1 MEYNYIMFNIKPN
14 TGEVKDMLTA
24 TLINLELGNNETRA
38 NKFLRNAT
46 ELLDLEATII
56 HCPECINGYVREKSC
71 HCAPN
76 PAGCSDCDYTGYI
89 KEKCYLCKGEGE
101 VLMHTDGRI
110 EVLV

>member
-1 MEYNYIMFNIKPN
+1 MLIKQHKEA
-14 TGEVKDMLTA
+14 TMLA
-24 TLINLELGNNETRA
+24 ERLIDLELGNNETRA
-38 NKFLRNAT
+38 HKFLRNAN

-110 EVLV
+110 EVLI

>member
-1 MEYNYIMFNIKPN
+1 MEYNTIMHNIKPN

-56 HCPECINGYVREKSC
+56 HCPDCDNGYVRDKSC
-71 HCAPN
+71 HCSPN
-76 PAGCSDCDYTGYI
+76 PAGCPDCDYTGYL
-89 KEKCYLCKGEGE
+89 KTRCEVCKGQGE
-101 VLMHTDGRI
+101 VLAYNDGRI
-110 EVLV
+110 EVLI